1 MKKLYLTDVEAE
13 LLTEALESAWSVL
26 EDKVN
31 GSSNSAFRKY
41 WKEKQL
47 DYEDLQRQIERLE
60 DCTYPIEDDEC
71 PDGLYAPISDK
82 EAEDFAEMM
91 LSEDAIQE
99 VVDEINGQEV
109 KLSDIFNEQP
119 KFPEIRRTEGE
130 NWNV

>member
-41 WKEKQL
+41 WQEKQAW
-47 DYEDLQRQIERLE
+47 YEELQCTIEASEEIHVE
-60 DCTYPIEDDEC
+60 DEVQDEAYE
-71 PDGLYAPISDK
+71 PMIS
-82 EAEDFAEMM
+82 EER
-91 LSEDAIQE
+91 I
-99 VVDEINGQEV
+99 DEIV
-109 KLSDIFNEQP
+109 NEL

-130 NWNV
+130 NWND